1 MTVVDAAGGRLGV
14 VTGFRQSQGPP
25 ARRATSWGAL
35 TQAAVVLWLAYTLT
49 FIAIT
54 LLPSNP
60 IDMFAAD
67 DTGVIDPQT
76 VEQMKLYYGYDRGV
90 LERYFVELSHVVR
103 GELGYSMSTGQT
115 VTQAIGDAALPT
127 LRLALTAFV
136 IAVLI
141 AGAIVSTATLATRRW
156 LRSSVVALPPLFAAA
171 PVFWVGIVVLNV
183 LSFRLGWISA
193 FPDGTLLSILVPS
206 LVLGLPLSAAMA
218 QVLLKSVDTVLASD
232 FIDVVRAKVPG
243 KHWVFWRHV
252 VRNAAGRGLTV
263 AGTGAGHPGRGHG
276 GHRNRVRPS
285 RHRPRVA
292 DGGVTAG
299 RLTRSGFILIIAGVY
314 VVVNLVIDLLYP
326 ALDRRILLTS
336 GGPGHDD
343 DAHRSDTSN
352 VRVATESDSAPSALP
367 PHWPHSCCWPLHCGR
382 CSHRGSPVTTR
393 SSVTGASEIPATEPR
408 ALVRH
413 RDRAG
418 RDTFARVVHGTRT
431 LCTAP

>member
-14 VTGFRQSQGPP
+14 VTGFGSPR
-25 ARRATSWGAL
+25 ARRLARYVLGRL

-206 LVLGLPLSAAMA
+206 LVLGLPLSATMA

-232 FIDVVRAKVPG
+232 FIDVVRAKGAG

-252 VRNAAGRGLTV
+252 VRNAAGPGLTV
-263 AGTGAGHPGRGHG
+263 AGTVLGTLVGGTVVTETVFARAGIGR
-276 GHRNRVRPS
+276 VLQ
-285 RHRPRVA
+285 
-292 DGGVTAG
+292 TAVSQQDVS
-299 RLTRSGFILIIAGVY
+299 LVQGFILIIAGVY

-336 GGPGHDD
+336 GGP
-343 DAHRSDTSN
+343 RS
-352 VRVATESDSAPSALP
+352 
-367 PHWPHSCCWPLHCGR
+367 
-382 CSHRGSPVTTR
+382 
-393 SSVTGASEIPATEPR
+393 
-408 ALVRH
+408 
-413 RDRAG
+413 
-418 RDTFARVVHGTRT
+418 
-431 LCTAP
+431 